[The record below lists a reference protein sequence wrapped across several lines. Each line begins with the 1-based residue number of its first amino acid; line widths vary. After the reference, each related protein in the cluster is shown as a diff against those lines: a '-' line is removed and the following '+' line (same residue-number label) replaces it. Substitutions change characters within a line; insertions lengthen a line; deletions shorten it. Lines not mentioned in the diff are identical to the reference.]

1 MSLCLLVDINK
12 ENKLQLRIST
22 SLTKP
27 SKFFNT
33 QSMERIYLKPTCQ
46 EILHKDSG
54 REGHLDLFTYDYETD
69 DSRRKLGNLYLV
81 GNVQMPA
88 TGEDSSSKTDV
99 TYITNLVASLAK
111 REYYSNPDLA
121 PKEAFSL
128 ALKKINDVIGEFF
141 TNQDIK
147 INIGIFAIAGEQI
160 NISKLGKFKII
171 LSRED
176 KNIDIL
182 NNVDLFTKERV
193 QEKEFSHMISGK
205 VAEGDKIF
213 AFYPGHL
220 MTAREKYL
228 KEYLLKLNSGQF
240 REKINSIKEQKPDF
254 SCAAL
259 YINLDK
265 TKEPALKTEPE
276 IIQEPVVKLAS
287 DKHPPLSVKP
297 IKSREHVPQAA
308 EPDSDLPRIIR
319 AEFSLGKKQNPIQA
333 VFNKVRPF
341 MPRLRNKNV
350 LFIILISMVV
360 ATTLV
365 IKSVF
370 ILSPEE
376 KQAVATVEQ
385 ANESLRLAKTK
396 IGQNDVFGARQL
408 LMGSISSLAITD
420 ITSDKIETTRTELV
434 KTLDSIDQAIE
445 ISPALVESLPDSL
458 TKKIALFKE
467 QAQKLQANEYGVNS
481 PVAFDIYEDNLY
493 VLTSDNILKVADIG
507 KTGAK
512 TASAW
517 LKSGSIPSQSNL
529 IVVDGEIFVLNGS
542 GALAKY
548 FRGQKTAEYNT
559 FLLSD
564 SASIL
569 ATTKDSL
576 NLYLINKELGRIYII
591 IKETGSL
598 VKTLKIGISE
608 PITEAYLDQDE
619 TIYFTASDGRIW
631 KVK

>member
-1 MSLCLLVDINK
+1 MSLGLLVDIRK
-12 ENKLQLRIST
+12 DNKLQLRISV

-27 SKFFNT
+27 SKFFNM

-54 REGHLDLFTYDYETD
+54 KEGHLDLFTYDYETD
-69 DSRRKLGNLYLV
+69 DSKRKLGNLYLV

-88 TGEDSSSKTDV
+88 TEGNPSSKPDV

-128 ALKKINDVIGEFF
+128 ALKKINDVVGEFF

-205 VAEGDKIF
+205 VTAGDKIF

-220 MTAREKYL
+220 MTSREKYL
-228 KEYLLKLNSGQF
+228 KDYLLKLDGNQF
-240 REKINSIKEQKPDF
+240 REKLNLIKEEKPDF

-259 YINLDK
+259 YINLNK
-265 TKEPALKTEPE
+265 AKEPALKLAPE
-276 IIQEPVVKLAS
+276 IVQEPVVKLAS
-287 DKHPPLSVKP
+287 EKHSPTPAKS
-297 IKSREHVPQAA
+297 IKSRERVHQTV
-308 EPDSDLPRIIR
+308 EPDPDLPRIIR
-319 AEFSLGKKQNPIQA
+319 AEFSLGKKQNPIQTA
-333 VFNKVRPF
+333 FNKIRPF

-350 LFIILISMVV
+350 LFVTLIGIIII
-360 ATTLV
+360 TTLV

-370 ILSPEE
+370 IVSPGE
-376 KQAVATVEQ
+376 KQAATAIEQ
-385 ANESLRLAKTK
+385 ANESLKLAKIK
-396 IGQNDVFGARQL
+396 ISQNDVFGARQL
-408 LMGSISSLAITD
+408 LTGSISSLAIAE
-420 ITSDKIETTRTELV
+420 ILSDKTEVAKAELL
-434 KTLDSIDQAIE
+434 TALDGIDQATE
-445 ISPALVESLPDSL
+445 TSPALVEGLPDGL

-467 QAQKLQANEYGVNS
+467 QAQKLQANDYNINS
-481 PVAFDIYEDNLY
+481 PVTFDIYEDNLY
-493 VLTSDNILKVADIG
+493 VLTSDNIFKVADLS
-507 KTGAK
+507 KTGTK
-512 TASAW
+512 TAGAW
-517 LKSGSIPSQSNL
+517 LKSGSIPAQSNL
-529 IVVDGEIFVLNGS
+529 MVVDGKIYVLNSS
-542 GALAKY
+542 GALAVY
-548 FRGQKTAEYNT
+548 YRGQKTAEYNT
-559 FLLSD
+559 FLISD
-564 SASIL
+564 PTSIL
-569 ATTKDSL
+569 ATTPDSK
-576 NLYLINKELGRIYII
+576 NLYLINKDFGRIYII
-591 IKETGSL
+591 SKDNGSL
-598 VKTLKIGISE
+598 IKTLKTGILE

-619 TIYFTASDGRIW
+619 TIYFTTSDGKIW

>member
-1 MSLCLLVDINK
+1 
-12 ENKLQLRIST
+12 
-22 SLTKP
+22 
-27 SKFFNT
+27 
-33 QSMERIYLKPTCQ
+33 MERIYLKPVCQ

-54 REGHLDLFTYDYETD
+54 LPAGQAGKEGHLDLFTYDYETD
-69 DSRRKLGNLYLV
+69 DSKRKLGNLYLV
-81 GNVQMPA
+81 GNVHPALAGKGGVQMPIIK
-88 TGEDSSSKTDV
+88 EDSSSKTDV

-128 ALKKINDVIGEFF
+128 ALKKINDVVGEFF

-171 LSRED
+171 LSREN

-205 VAEGDKIF
+205 VMEGDKIL

-220 MTAREKYL
+220 MTSREKYL
-228 KEYLLKLNSGQF
+228 KDYLLKLNSNQF
-240 REKINSIKEQKPDF
+240 REKINSIKEERPDF

-259 YINLDK
+259 YIDLNK
-265 TKEPALKTEPE
+265 AKEPARFAEDSARRALKLEPE
-276 IIQEPVVKLAS
+276 TVQEPAVKLAS
-287 DKHPPLSVKP
+287 EKHSPPPAKL
-297 IKSREHVPQAA
+297 IKSHEHARPIA

-319 AEFSLGKKQNPIQA
+319 AEFSLGKKQNPIQTA
-333 VFNKVRPF
+333 FNKIRPF
-341 MPRLRNKNV
+341 MPRLRNKNI
-350 LFIILISMVV
+350 LFVTLMGGIII
-360 ATTLV
+360 TTLV

-370 ILSPEE
+370 ILSPGE
-376 KQAVATVEQ
+376 KQAATAIEQ
-385 ANESLRLAKTK
+385 ANDSLKLAKTK
-396 IGQNDVFGARQL
+396 ISQNDIFGARQL
-408 LMGSISSLAITD
+408 LMGSISSLAVAEIA
-420 ITSDKIETTRTELV
+420 SDKTETAKAELL
-434 KTLDSIDQAIE
+434 KTLDGIDQATE
-445 ISPALVESLPDSL
+445 VSPALVENLPDGL

-467 QAQKLQANEYGVNS
+467 QAQKLQANEYNINS

-493 VLTSDNILKVADIG
+493 VLTSDNIFKVADLSKAG
-507 KTGAK
+507 LPAQAGTK
-512 TASAW
+512 TAGAW

-529 IVVDGEIFVLNGS
+529 IAVDGEIFILNDS

-559 FLLSD
+559 FLLSGPT
-564 SASIL
+564 SIL
-569 ATTKDSL
+569 ATTKDSK
-576 NLYLINKELGRIYII
+576 NLYLINKDLGRIYII
-591 IKETGSL
+591 SKDGGSL
-598 VKTLKIGISE
+598 IKTLKIGISE
-608 PITEAYLDQDE
+608 PVTEAYLDQDE
-619 TIYFTASDGRIW
+619 TIYFTTSDGKIW